1 MPEPGTRWSLLVLP
15 LALLAAWQLH
25 QLRGAAEALPAPP
38 LQCRHGH
45 LDITDPARVPALA
58 LELRPDAESGWNLHL
73 RTSRFRFAPDK
84 VNQAPVL
91 GEGHAHLYLDG
102 QKLARLY
109 GPWTHLP
116 PLPPG
121 RHRLRVTLNGNDH
134 AELHAQGRPVA
145 AEQFVDG

>member
-1 MPEPGTRWSLLVLP
+1 MAELRSRRDLLLLP
-15 LALLAAWQLH
+15 AALLAAWQLH
-25 QLRGAAEALPAPP
+25 QLRAAAEALPAPP
-38 LQCRHGH
+38 LQCRHGR
-45 LDITDPARVPALA
+45 LDITDAERVPGLA

-134 AELHAQGRPVA
+134 AELHAEGRPVA

>member
-1 MPEPGTRWSLLVLP
+1 MAETRAWTGLLLLP
-15 LALLAAWQLH
+15 PALLAAWQLH
-25 QLRGAAEALPAPP
+25 RLRSEAPP
-38 LQCRHGH
+38 LPATALQCLHGRLEIH
-45 LDITDPARVPALA
+45 DPAQAPSLK
-58 LELRPDAESGWNLHL
+58 LELQPDAEGGWNLHL
-73 RTSRFRFAPDK
+73 RTARFRFAPDK

-109 GPWTHLP
+109 GPWLHLP

-134 AELHAQGRPVA
+134 AELYSQGRPVA